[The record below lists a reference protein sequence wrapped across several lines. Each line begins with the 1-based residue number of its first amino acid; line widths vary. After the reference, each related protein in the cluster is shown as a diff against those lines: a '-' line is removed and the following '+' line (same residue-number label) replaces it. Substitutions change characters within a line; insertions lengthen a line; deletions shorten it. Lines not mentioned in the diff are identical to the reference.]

1 LGVEEEGHAAP
12 QKLARVLLNRVPT
25 FVSRAALMLQ
35 VLHRFTDIAV
45 VALIFTVF
53 VGG

>member
-1 LGVEEEGHAAP
+1 MPSAP
-12 QKLARVLLNRVPT
+12 ELARVLLNHVLT
-25 FVSRAALMLQ
+25 FVSRAGLMLQ
-35 VLHRFTDIAV
+35 VLSRAIDLAV